1 MCLHIIKLGGCAM
14 EEMKDML
21 NTNKP
26 NAGTTEASKLSP
38 DEQMIQDG
46 FNDLLQDYLNSNHRR
61 KVERITKAF
70 NFAKQAHDGVKR
82 RSGEPYI
89 MHPIAV
95 AKIVCSEM
103 GLGSTSICAA
113 LLHDVVEDTEYTVED
128 IRNMFGDKIAQIVD
142 GLTKISGGI
151 FGEQASAQAENFRKL
166 LLTMSDDIR
175 VILIK
180 IADRLH
186 NMRTLGSMLPAK
198 QFKIAGETL
207 YLYAPLAH
215 RLGLFSI
222 KTELEDLSFKYE
234 HPQEY
239 EAIRRKLEA
248 TASARELLFKHFAEP
263 VDAKLKAMGLNYEM
277 KARVKSI
284 YSIWNK
290 MQAKKV
296 AFEDIYDIYAVR
308 IIFDPLPG
316 VDEKNQCWDIYSAIT
331 DIYRIRPDRI
341 RDWVS
346 RPKAN
351 GYQALHLTVMGP
363 DGQWVEIQIRS
374 RRMDDIAE
382 KGFAA
387 HWKYKE
393 NHVEEDTELDKWLQ
407 TITEILESPDPNALD
422 FLDTIKLNLF
432 SSEIFVFT
440 PKGELKTLP
449 QGATALDFAYALHSD
464 VGNKCIGAKVNHK
477 LVPLSHKL
485 SSGDQVEV
493 LTSRSQTPQAEW
505 LNFVTTARARTK
517 ITAVVRRIRKET
529 IKGGEAKVLA
539 ACQKSGVEPSAQNLD
554 KLAMYYG
561 FSKRDDLYYSVEK
574 GDVVLPENVRKLF
587 REKDENGLFKYVKQ
601 ALRRATKY
609 SKSTPEEAVNE
620 TQTKEKP
627 VYDKKKPYIL
637 KEEAFERNY
646 VIAECCKPIPGDES
660 LGFIN
665 DDGNVV
671 VHKRSC
677 PIAMRLKSS
686 FGERILNTVW
696 SSHQLSSFE
705 ATLEVKGIDSLG
717 VLNEITKI
725 ISEEF
730 NVYIIRLL
738 IEAKD
743 GVFEGSIK
751 LKVHDVE
758 DIQKLCVRLSKIEN
772 IKSVSRIAD

>member
-308 IIFDPLPG
+308 IIFDPLSG

-539 ACQKSGVEPSAQNLD
+539 ACQKSGVESSAQNLD

-743 GVFEGSIK
+743 GVFEGRIK

>member
-1 MCLHIIKLGGCAM
+1 MN
-14 EEMKDML
+14 D
-21 NTNKP
+21 TN
-26 NAGTTEASKLSP
+26 
-38 DEQMIQDG
+38 DEQLIQAG
-46 FNDLLQDYLNSNHRR
+46 FQQLLKDYMNSNHRQ
-61 KVERITKAF
+61 KVDLITKAF
-70 NFAKQAHDGVKR
+70 NFANQAHAGVKR

-95 AKIVCSEM
+95 AEIVCKEI

-113 LLHDVVEDTEYTVED
+113 LLHDVVEDTESTVED

-151 FGEQASAQAENFRKL
+151 FGDQASAQAENFRKL

-215 RLGLFSI
+215 RLGLFTI

-239 EAIRRKLEA
+239 AFINLKLQSSENVRN
-248 TASARELLFKHFAEP
+248 TLFEHFAAP
-263 VDAKLKAMGLNYEM
+263 VHERLKAMGMNYEM
-277 KARVKSI
+277 RARVKSV

-290 MQAKKV
+290 MQNKKV
-296 AFEDIYDIYAVR
+296 SFEDIYDIYAVR

-316 VDEKNQCWDIYSAIT
+316 VDEKNMCWDIYSAIT

-374 RRMDDIAE
+374 RKMDEIAE

-393 NHVEEDTELDKWLQ
+393 HNNDKDTELDKWLQ

-440 PKGELKTLP
+440 PKGDIKTLP

-464 VGNKCIGAKVNHK
+464 IGNHCIGAKVNHR
-477 LVPLSHKL
+477 LVPLSHPL

-493 LTSRSQTPQAEW
+493 LTSRSQEPQPEW
-505 LNFVTTARARTK
+505 LNFTTTAKAHTK
-517 ITAVVRRIRKET
+517 IDAVLRKARKET
-529 IKGGEAKVLA
+529 AKAGEAMVIEA
-539 ACQKSGVEPSAQNLD
+539 FRNSEVEASMQNMD
-554 KLAMYYG
+554 KLMMYYG
-561 FSKRDDLYYSVEK
+561 FTKREEFYFAVKK
-574 GDVVLPENVRKLF
+574 GDVVLPDNLKKLVK
-587 REKDENGLFKYVKQ
+587 EKSGNGLFKYVKQ
-601 ALRRATKY
+601 ALSLGKKKKNKEVEPA
-609 SKSTPEEAVNE
+609 P
-620 TQTKEKP
+620 EKP
-627 VYDKKKPYIL
+627 ALPQIDRKKPYL
-637 KEEAFERNY
+637 LREEAFDRNY
-646 VIAECCKPIPGDES
+646 VIADCCKPIPGDEA

-665 DDGNVV
+665 DDGTVV

-686 FGERILNTVW
+686 FGERILNTEW
-696 SSHQLSSFE
+696 SAHPTVSFE
-705 ATLEVKGIDSLG
+705 ATLEVKGIDSIG
-717 VLNEITKI
+717 VLNKITKTI
-725 ISEEF
+725 ADDF
-730 NVYIIRLL
+730 NVNIIRLL

-743 GVFEGSIK
+743 GVFEGKIK
-751 LKVHDVE
+751 MKVHALE
-758 DIQKLCVRLSKIEN
+758 DIQKMCVTLSSFKNIE
-772 IKSVSRIAD
+772 SVSRVAD